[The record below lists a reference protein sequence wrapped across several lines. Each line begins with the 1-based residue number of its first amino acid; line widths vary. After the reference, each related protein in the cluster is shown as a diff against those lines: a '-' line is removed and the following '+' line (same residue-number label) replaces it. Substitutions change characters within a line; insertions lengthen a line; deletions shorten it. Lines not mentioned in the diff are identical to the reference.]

1 MNWPSKGRYQ
11 AELDHFHVCDL
22 QSRPYS
28 GLCSD
33 TRKQSDAPFHSDA
46 PSTLPNHFIRAFQDL
61 QTLFVCLCVC
71 VCVCEDNSGDVC
83 APMNNKLNPENERV
97 DGKQVEDESEHLA
110 RWDRLTL

>member
-1 MNWPSKGRYQ
+1 M
-11 AELDHFHVCDL
+11 CDL

-46 PSTLPNHFIRAFQDL
+46 PSTLPNHFIRAFQEFKPC
-61 QTLFVCLCVC
+61 LFVCVF
-71 VCVCEDNSGDVC
+71 VCEDNAGDVC
-83 APMNNKLNPENERV
+83 APMNNKLTPENERV